1 MLEHLLVVR
10 ERQGRPPRAQLMSIK
25 RNIVAGYVGQLYATL
40 IGILLV
46 PLYV

>member
-1 MLEHLLVVR
+1 
-10 ERQGRPPRAQLMSIK
+10 MSIK

-46 PLYV
+46 PQIGRAHV